1 MNFGERLKQIRKT
14 KGLSQQELADQ
25 LGVHFSHLNRMEN
38 GRAEPSFEVIKQL
51 TDIFAI
57 NADYFFQD
65 SDGTEPLIQNK
76 NLAEKIRLISTLDD
90 ADQAALNHMMNVML
104 AKKRAQE
111 FLQKPEE
118 AGKNLVMT

>member
-1 MNFGERLKQIRKT
+1 
-14 KGLSQQELADQ
+14 
-25 LGVHFSHLNRMEN
+25 MEN

-65 SDGTEPLIQNK
+65 SDGAEPLIQNK
-76 NLAEKIRLISTLDD
+76 NLVEKVRLISTLDD

-111 FLQKPEE
+111 FLQKPAE